1 MVLFN
6 LFNRKEI
13 ETYEKQLSVPNDH
26 ITLKSSYTDYTN
38 ASAVYYNGMEEI
50 ESMWSV
56 ITNLGIYNTNESDI
70 LINKC
75 IKNIEDLTTMLKC
88 ANALKYDSS
97 YPPHVAAYV
106 RLAMLYEKR
115 EDYELGSAVCIE
127 AINKGA
133 INDNSKGKMYG
144 RLARLIKKSRI
155 EPTEEM
161 ISLISM
167 K

>member
-1 MVLFN
+1 MGLFDLFN
-6 LFNRKEI
+6 KAT
-13 ETYEKQLSVPNDH
+13 TYEKQLSVSDEH
-26 ITLKSSYTDYTN
+26 ITLDPAYIEYTN
-38 ASAVYYNGMEEI
+38 ASSVYYNGMEEI

-88 ANALKYDSS
+88 AKAIKYDSS
-97 YPPHVAAYV
+97 YPPHVPAYV

-115 EDYELGSAVCIE
+115 EDYKSGIDICVE
-127 AINKGA
+127 AIRHGA
-133 INDNSKGKMYG
+133 INDGSKGKMYG
-144 RLARLIKKSRI
+144 RLARLIKKSGI

>member
-1 MVLFN
+1 MGLFN
-6 LFNRKEI
+6 LFNKA
-13 ETYEKQLSVPNDH
+13 TKYEKQLSVSDEH
-26 ITLKSSYTDYTN
+26 ITLDPAYIEYTN
-38 ASAVYYNGMEEI
+38 ASSVYYNGMEEI

-75 IKNIEDLTTMLKC
+75 IKNLEDLTTMLKC
-88 ANALKYDSS
+88 AKAIEYNST
-97 YPPHVAAYV
+97 YPPHVPAYV

-115 EDYELGSAVCIE
+115 EDYKSGIDICVE
-127 AINKGA
+127 AIRHGA
-133 INDNSKGKMYG
+133 INDGSKGKMYG
-144 RLARLIKKSRI
+144 RLARLIKKSGI

>member
-75 IKNIEDLTTMLKC
+75 IKNIEDLATMLKC
-88 ANALKYDSS
+88 AKSIEYDSS
-97 YPPHVAAYV
+97 YPPHVPAYV

-115 EDYELGSAVCIE
+115 EDYKSGIDICVE
-127 AINKGA
+127 AIRHGA
-133 INDNSKGKMYG
+133 INDGSKGKMYG
-144 RLARLIKKSRI
+144 RLARLIKKSGI

>member
-1 MVLFN
+1 MGLFN
-6 LFNRKEI
+6 LFNKAT
-13 ETYEKQLSVPNDH
+13 TYEKQLSVSDEH
-26 ITLKSSYTDYTN
+26 ITLDPAYIEYTN
-38 ASAVYYNGMEEI
+38 ASSVYYNGMEEI

-88 ANALKYDSS
+88 AKTIEYDSS
-97 YPPHVAAYV
+97 YPPHVPAYV

-115 EDYELGSAVCIE
+115 EDYKSGIDICVE
-127 AINKGA
+127 AIRHGA
-133 INDNSKGKMYG
+133 INDGSKGKMYG
-144 RLARLIKKSRI
+144 RLARLIKKSGI

>member
-1 MVLFN
+1 MKLFN
-6 LFNRKEI
+6 LFNKAT
-13 ETYEKQLSVPNDH
+13 TYEKQLSVSDEH
-26 ITLKSSYTDYTN
+26 ITLDPAYIEYTN
-38 ASAVYYNGMEEI
+38 ASSVYYNGMEEI

-75 IKNIEDLTTMLKC
+75 IKNIEDLATMLKC
-88 ANALKYDSS
+88 AKSIEYDSS
-97 YPPHVAAYV
+97 YPPHVPAYV

-115 EDYELGSAVCIE
+115 EDYESGIDICVE
-127 AINKGA
+127 AIRHGA
-133 INDNSKGKMYG
+133 INDGSKGKMYG
-144 RLARLIKKSRI
+144 RLARLIKKSGI

>member
-1 MVLFN
+1 MKLFN
-6 LFNRKEI
+6 LFNKAT
-13 ETYEKQLSVPNDH
+13 TYEKQLSVSDEH
-26 ITLKSSYTDYTN
+26 ITLDPAYIEYTN
-38 ASAVYYNGMEEI
+38 ASSVYYNGMEEI

-88 ANALKYDSS
+88 AKAIEYDSS
-97 YPPHVAAYV
+97 YPPHVPAYV

-115 EDYELGSAVCIE
+115 EDYKSGIDICVE
-127 AINKGA
+127 AIRHGA
-133 INDNSKGKMYG
+133 INDGSKGKMYG
-144 RLARLIKKSRI
+144 RLARLIKKSGI

>member
-1 MVLFN
+1 MKLFN
-6 LFNRKEI
+6 LFNKAT
-13 ETYEKQLSVPNDH
+13 TYEKQLSVSDEH
-26 ITLKSSYTDYTN
+26 ITLDPAYIEYTN
-38 ASAVYYNGMEEI
+38 ASSVYYNGMEEI

-75 IKNIEDLTTMLKC
+75 IKNIEDLATMLKC
-88 ANALKYDSS
+88 AKSIEYDSS
-97 YPPHVAAYV
+97 YPPHVPAYV

-115 EDYELGSAVCIE
+115 EDYKSGIDICVE
-127 AINKGA
+127 AIRHGA
-133 INDNSKGKMYG
+133 INDGSKGKMYG
-144 RLARLIKKSRI
+144 RLARLIKKSGI

>member
-1 MVLFN
+1 MGLFDLFN
-6 LFNRKEI
+6 KAT
-13 ETYEKQLSVPNDH
+13 TYEKQLSVSDEH
-26 ITLKSSYTDYTN
+26 ITLDPAYIEYTN
-38 ASAVYYNGMEEI
+38 ASSVYYNGMEEI

-88 ANALKYDSS
+88 AKAIEYDSS
-97 YPPHVAAYV
+97 YPPHVPAYV

-115 EDYELGSAVCIE
+115 EVYKSGIDICIE
-127 AINKGA
+127 AIRHGA
-133 INDNSKGKMYG
+133 INDGSKGKMYG
-144 RLARLIKKSRI
+144 RLARLIKKSGI
-155 EPTEEM
+155 EPTQEM

>member
-1 MVLFN
+1 MGLFN
-6 LFNRKEI
+6 LFNKAT
-13 ETYEKQLSVPNDH
+13 TYEKQLSVSDEH
-26 ITLKSSYTDYTN
+26 ITLDPAYIEYTN
-38 ASAVYYNGMEEI
+38 ASSVYYNGMEEI

-75 IKNIEDLTTMLKC
+75 IKNIEDLATMLKC
-88 ANALKYDSS
+88 AKSIEYDSS
-97 YPPHVAAYV
+97 YPPHVPAYV

-115 EDYELGSAVCIE
+115 EDYESGIDICVE
-127 AINKGA
+127 AIRHGA
-133 INDNSKGKMYG
+133 INDGSKGKMYG
-144 RLARLIKKSRI
+144 RLARLIKKSGI

>member
-1 MVLFN
+1 MGLFN
-6 LFNRKEI
+6 LFNKAT
-13 ETYEKQLSVPNDH
+13 TYEKQLSVSDEH
-26 ITLKSSYTDYTN
+26 ITLDPAYIEYTN
-38 ASAVYYNGMEEI
+38 ASSVYYNGMEEI

-88 ANALKYDSS
+88 AKAIEYDSS
-97 YPPHVAAYV
+97 YPPHVPAYV

-115 EDYELGSAVCIE
+115 EDYKSGIDICVE
-127 AINKGA
+127 AIRHGA
-133 INDNSKGKMYG
+133 INDGSKGKMYG
-144 RLARLIKKSRI
+144 RLARLIKKSGI

>member
-1 MVLFN
+1 MGLFDLFN
-6 LFNRKEI
+6 KAT
-13 ETYEKQLSVPNDH
+13 TYEKQLSVSDEH
-26 ITLKSSYTDYTN
+26 ITLDPAYIEYTN
-38 ASAVYYNGMEEI
+38 ASSVYYNGMEEI

-88 ANALKYDSS
+88 AKAIKYDSS
-97 YPPHVAAYV
+97 YPPHVPAYV

-115 EDYELGSAVCIE
+115 EDYESGIDICVE
-127 AINKGA
+127 AIRHGA
-133 INDNSKGKMYG
+133 INDGSKGKMYG
-144 RLARLIKKSRI
+144 RLARLIKKSGI